1 MRHGDTNFQAWEN
14 LTPKKKKRH
23 KRWENRETTI
33 NKAAGWKGHLPFPS
47 CSPFF
52 FRLLVVQL
60 RHLFLTH
67 DVFSVLPVSL
77 PPKPNTPTNTPT
89 LRKPGAL
96 FIFLIQ
102 DTFNSHLLVQPICPA
117 PPATPSGQPRSSAV
131 AFATSWYH
139 RQTSQRHYH
148 WACSVTIP
156 TKGSFSSWQTKQ
168 NQKFPN
174 WPQGS

>member
-1 MRHGDTNFQAWEN
+1 MEGTSS
-14 LTPKKKKRH
+14 
-23 KRWENRETTI
+23 
-33 NKAAGWKGHLPFPS
+33 LPFPS
-47 CSPFF
+47 LPFSLLFCSPF

-60 RHLFLTH
+60 RHLFLTFN
-67 DVFSVLPVSL
+67 VFSVLPVSL
-77 PPKPNTPTNTPT
+77 PPKPNTPT
-89 LRKPGAL
+89 LGKAGAL